1 MARPPDNAPRRSSA
15 NAPTAAARPCG
26 KTATWISL
34 LCTIYY
40 MYYKETASGRAEP
53 SQSRLTP
60 CRLPQ
65 RGSFFAMTEKYRM
78 NDKRLRQ
85 CYKLSLRERL
95 RGRKTPTPPPPPLHH
110 LPAAAS
116 MRRWGRPGRKRP
128 PAGRAR
134 GAAHGTAR
142 QARRAADSGR

>member
-15 NAPTAAARPCG
+15 NAPTAAARLAV
-26 KTATWISL
+26 KTATWKSL

-95 RGRKTPTPPPPPLHH
+95 RGRKTPTPPPPPLRH
-110 LPAAAS
+110 PPTAAS
-116 MRRWGRPGRKRP
+116 TRRWGHPARKRP

-134 GAAHGTAR
+134 GAAHSIAQR
-142 QARRAADSGR
+142 VRPAAGSGR